1 MVSYCYPII
10 IHFPLVSQIIINH
23 KQQITSYWGWFWMV
37 RWLFYVVF
45 PMLGATFTFVD
56 DVSRL
61 HGHDALNSTRV
72 VERREPE
79 AERISGGLAP
89 II

>member
-1 MVSYCYPII
+1 
-10 IHFPLVSQIIINH
+10 
-23 KQQITSYWGWFWMV
+23 MV